1 MSDETTKA
9 STEANS
15 SNDKQEQSTPFK
27 VEVQAETE
35 ADASEE
41 KKEVERPGS
50 CCGSCS

>member
-1 MSDETTKA
+1 MSDETKKA
-9 STEANS
+9 STEADVS
-15 SNDKQEQSTPFK
+15 EDKQGQTTSFK
-27 VEVQAETE
+27 VEVQ